1 MFGSKKLKNVSMKLK
16 SKSSTTNDD
25 STRTRSEE
33 TTPSPLLDG
42 GDKNRGIFGKRSSK
56 GNLSM
61 KGALESPKVMSGG
74 SFDSGSTGGYSS
86 SSSEK
91 LYAAKELNHYGLR
104 GKPVTAA
111 FDFTQSLLAVATEA
125 GEIHVFGKQQVEVT
139 FVLRTPTRVKFLRF
153 VKGVFLIAIDNKNI
167 IMVFSLYSKKML
179 TSLFSPGQ
187 IECIETDPT
196 LDWLFL
202 GFHNGLTMIYDVD
215 HDTFS
220 DFKIENLQKT
230 KYFPREGA
238 TPVKSIQWNPRDM
251 ASILISYNYVT
262 VVYSLVEAE
271 VKQHFIYELPPY
283 APGGEYS
290 ETVMKHRKPKVV
302 QSLYHPNSLHIM
314 TLHEDNSMVFWDANT
329 GQLIQART
337 IFETDIHIKQNNIT
351 EPMPG
356 APRIKRVNWICQSNP
371 EYTSLLLYTEN
382 EQTGCAFTMIDLGGT
397 PLYSLT
403 TYESMSKYYANT
415 KNQKLFPLEKNFPVI
430 DFLPIPRK
438 SPHFSGC
445 HDPSLI
451 LILLGNGEME
461 TMMYP
466 SGLFTYKA
474 TLFPQTLSWIR
485 PHATT
490 AVCTAAPRKLWF
502 GMMSATKDNDGILQ
516 GGMPIKKDFRVGN
529 VRSALATG
537 HTDGSIRIWDASH
550 NELSDSSVF
559 EVSLSRIL
567 NKATDLTV
575 EHISFAPETLELA
588 AATTSGE
595 VTLFKFEVNQFYNP
609 DPQDDTRDLD
619 LNFRRFSLNDYKS
632 ILIDV
637 RERSSET
644 MKQGF
649 MPALV
654 VNARR
659 GKVSTVKN
667 SNVGFVCIGYKDGTL
682 IVVDRRGPVVTFIG
696 DIRAIPK
703 LNGTCVTYAEFGTM
717 EYGTDGY
724 SSVILFCGTNAG
736 DLIVF
741 KLIPNGKG
749 TFDTHCVDC
758 IKTNSSA
765 IFKIDLFSKKT
776 GRSCVANMTLLKE
789 LSTGVCDPG
798 CAVLSSSNEIR
809 VIRPGKSSEYHRSFK
824 VPLVASSLCFIP
836 HVTPKGEVNETSDF
850 VTLQMNG
857 DIKILSIPDMK
868 EHIST
873 RAPVPPNP
881 QFAHDCYVL
890 RNGDIFI
897 RLSMS
902 ESSLLSVVNN
912 RATGLN
918 NQYSDP
924 ATKPTDM
931 LYNPTLQI
939 PFRPQV
945 NSLQWARGTVY
956 CTSDQIDQL
965 LGGENRPPSKYEE
978 SKIAFKTISRN
989 LEDDKK
995 KLKKP
1000 SNNDFSYQRPV
1011 KNSHQRNQSYF
1022 KGMSRAWENKWD
1034 NIEDK
1039 LNDYAADMSEGLNE
1053 MFEET
1058 TKNMAKGAFG
1068 I

>member
-1 MFGSKKLKNVSMKLK
+1 MFSSKKLKNVSMKLK
-16 SKSSTTNDD
+16 SKTSTANDG
-25 STRTRSEE
+25 SPKAQSEE
-33 TTPSPLLDG
+33 TSPSSSLDEG
-42 GDKNRGIFGKRSSK
+42 NKNHKIFGKHSSK
-56 GNLSM
+56 GPFSL
-61 KGALESPKVMSGG
+61 KGALESPKIASGG
-74 SFDSGSTGGYSS
+74 SFDDSAIGGYNSS
-86 SSSEK
+86 SNEK
-91 LYAAKELNHYGLR
+91 LYTTKELNHYGLR
-104 GKPVTAA
+104 GKAVTAA

-139 FVLRTPTRVKFLRF
+139 FVLRTPTKIKFLRF
-153 VKGVFLIAIDNKNI
+153 VKGVFLIAIDQKNI

-202 GFHNGLTMIYDVD
+202 GFHNGLIMIYDVD
-215 HDTFS
+215 HDIFS
-220 DFKIENLQKT
+220 EFKIENLQKT
-230 KYFPREGA
+230 KYFPREGT
-238 TPVKSIQWNPRDM
+238 TPVKSIQWNPRDVG
-251 ASILISYNYVT
+251 SILISYNYVT
-262 VVYSLVEAE
+262 VVYSLIDAD

-290 ETVMKHRKPKVV
+290 ESLMKHRTPKVV

-329 GQLIQART
+329 GQLLQART
-337 IFETDIHIKQNNIT
+337 IFETDVHIKQNTIT

-356 APRIKRVNWICQSNP
+356 APKIKRANWICQSNP
-371 EYTSLLLYTEN
+371 EYTSLLLFTES
-382 EQTGCAFTMIDLGGT
+382 ELTGSAFTMIDLGGT

-403 TYESMSKYYANT
+403 TYEGMSKYYANT
-415 KNQKLFPLEKNFPVI
+415 KNQKLFPIEKDVPVV
-430 DFLPIPRK
+430 DYLPISRK
-438 SPHFSGC
+438 SPHFAGC
-445 HDPSLI
+445 HDPSII
-451 LILLGNGEME
+451 LILLANGEME

-490 AVCTAAPRKLWF
+490 TICTAAPRKLWF
-502 GMMSATKDNDGILQ
+502 GMMSAARNNDGILQ
-516 GGMPIKKDFRVGN
+516 GGMPIKKDFRVGDI
-529 VRSALATG
+529 RSALATG
-537 HTDGSIRIWDASH
+537 HSDGSIRLWDASH
-550 NELSDSSVF
+550 NELSESSVF
-559 EVSLSRIL
+559 EISLSRIL

-575 EHISFAPETLELA
+575 EHLSFAPETLELA
-588 AATTSGE
+588 AATASGE

-609 DPQDDTRDLD
+609 NSKEDIRDLD

-637 RERSSET
+637 RERSSEKV
-644 MKQGF
+644 KQGF

-667 SNVGFVCIGYKDGTL
+667 SNVGFVCIGYQDGTL

-696 DIRAIPK
+696 DIKAIPK
-703 LNGTCVTYAEFGTM
+703 LNGTYVTYAEFGTM
-717 EYGTDGY
+717 EFGTDGY
-724 SSVILFCGTNAG
+724 SSVLLFCGTNAG
-736 DLIVF
+736 DLIIF

-749 TFDTHCVDC
+749 TFDTHCVDS

-765 IFKIDLFSKKT
+765 IFKIDLFSKT
-776 GRSCVANMTLLKE
+776 GRSCVANMALLKE

-798 CAVLSSSNEIR
+798 YVILSSSNELR
-809 VIRPGKSSEYHRSFK
+809 MIRPGKSSDHHKSFK
-824 VPLVASSLCFIP
+824 APLVASSLCFIP
-836 HVTPKGEVNETSDF
+836 YTTPKGEIKETSDF
-850 VTLQMNG
+850 ITLQMNG
-857 DIKILSIPDMK
+857 DIKIFSMPDMK
-868 EHIST
+868 ERFST
-873 RAPVPPNP
+873 RAPIPPNP
-881 QFAHDCYVL
+881 HFAHDCYVL
-890 RNGDIFI
+890 RNGDIFLRI
-897 RLSMS
+897 SIS

-918 NQYSDP
+918 HNYNDP
-924 ATKPTDM
+924 VTKPTDM

-956 CTSDQIDQL
+956 CTTDQIDQL
-965 LGGENRPPSKYEE
+965 LGGENRPPPKYEE
-978 SKIAFKTISRN
+978 SKIAHGTISRN

-995 KLKKP
+995 KAKQP
-1000 SNNDFSYQRPV
+1000 INSDFSYQRPV
-1011 KNSHQRNQSYF
+1011 KNRSQKNQSYF
-1022 KGMSRAWENKWD
+1022 KGVTRSWENKWD

-1053 MFEET
+1053 VFEET
-1058 TKNMAKGAFG
+1058 TRNMARGAFG